1 VRGVHNGPAPQR
13 ARELKSAKGLP
24 MPDFIEPALATQN
37 DTPPNGER
45 WVHEIKLDGYRFQ
58 AHVHEGRVKFFTR
71 RGHDFRSLFRR
82 ASAIAMMHS
91 EPRQL
96 MRIALGSGSIGSSSI
111 RAEPDVSKV
120 GQNRGMH
127 MSDTANSFSLSTRR
141 WLLGGLVSGL
151 LALCFGGVAAAEE
164 VKQIKLTEK
173 HIQGFMAASKDMAR
187 LYDGADPDKPDPKV
201 DAQAAAV
208 AKKNG
213 FASLAEYD
221 GASMNISM
229 IMFGIDPRTKKFT
242 EPPDQIKKQIA
253 ALKIDKSVSEAEKKE
268 ELAELEAALKNAK
281 PVQFK
286 ENVALVLKYFD
297 KLAPLMPEQ
306 DSNLRP
312 AD

>member
-1 VRGVHNGPAPQR
+1 MEDHISLIRNGYAVSARWEFLGV
-13 ARELKSAKGLP
+13 LFSA
-24 MPDFIEPALATQN
+24 
-37 DTPPNGER
+37 
-45 WVHEIKLDGYRFQ
+45 
-58 AHVHEGRVKFFTR
+58 
-71 RGHDFRSLFRR
+71 
-82 ASAIAMMHS
+82 
-91 EPRQL
+91 
-96 MRIALGSGSIGSSSI
+96 
-111 RAEPDVSKV
+111 
-120 GQNRGMH
+120 
-127 MSDTANSFSLSTRR
+127 
-141 WLLGGLVSGL
+141 L
-151 LALCFGGVAAAEE
+151 LALALFDPGAATAQE

-187 LYDGADPDKPDPKV
+187 LYDGADPGKPDPKV

-229 IMFGIDPRTKKFT
+229 IMFGIDPQTKKFT

-281 PVQFK
+281 PIQFK